1 MSPDDF
7 ISAIAPAAQACMR
20 RTKIPASFT
29 IAQGALESGWGA
41 SKLAT
46 TAFNLFGVKADRAW
60 KGPTA
65 IMPTV
70 EVIAGKRITVS
81 AQWRRY
87 SGWQACIDDHAAF
100 LMSNPRYRAA
110 FDFSDGIRF
119 AGAIAAAGYA
129 TDPDY
134 ARKLTATIRARKL
147 DRFDV
152 IGGAATLG

>member
-1 MSPDDF
+1 MSPEDF

-20 RTKIPASFT
+20 RTQIPASFT
-29 IAQGALESGWGA
+29 IAQGALESSWGA
-41 SKLAT
+41 SQLAT
-46 TAFNLFGVKADRAW
+46 KAFNLFGVKADRAW
-60 KGPTA
+60 KGPTV
-65 IMPTV
+65 IMPTI

-81 AQWRRY
+81 AQWRSY

-100 LMSNPRYRAA
+100 LLGNPRYRAA
-110 FDFSDGIRF
+110 FNFADGIRF

-134 ARKLTATIRARKL
+134 ARKLTATIQARKL

-152 IGGAATLG
+152 IGGAA

>member
-1 MSPDDF
+1 MSPEDF

-20 RTKIPASFT
+20 RTKIPTSFT
-29 IAQGALESGWGA
+29 IAQGALESSWGA

-60 KGPTA
+60 KGPTV
-65 IMPTV
+65 IMPTI

-100 LMSNPRYRAA
+100 LLTNPRYKAA
-110 FDFSDGIRF
+110 FAYADGPSF
-119 AGAIAAAGYA
+119 ARAIAAAGYA
-129 TDPDY
+129 TDPQY
-134 ARKLTATIRARKL
+134 AEKLIAVIRGRNLSAL
-147 DRFDV
+147 D
-152 IGGAATLG
+152 AA